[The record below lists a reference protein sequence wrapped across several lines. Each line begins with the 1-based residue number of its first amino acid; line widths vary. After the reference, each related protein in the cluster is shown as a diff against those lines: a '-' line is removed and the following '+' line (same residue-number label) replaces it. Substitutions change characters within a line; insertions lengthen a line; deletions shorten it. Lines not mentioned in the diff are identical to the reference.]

1 MFGVYDARLIEMWSD
16 IHGPQLNFTERVKL
30 FCKVFQQN
38 IEGVLKP
45 LMVYILLILIR
56 I

>member
-1 MFGVYDARLIEMWSD
+1 MFGVYDVRLIQMWSD

-30 FCKVFQQN
+30 FCKVFQQDV
-38 IEGVLKP
+38 GVVKP